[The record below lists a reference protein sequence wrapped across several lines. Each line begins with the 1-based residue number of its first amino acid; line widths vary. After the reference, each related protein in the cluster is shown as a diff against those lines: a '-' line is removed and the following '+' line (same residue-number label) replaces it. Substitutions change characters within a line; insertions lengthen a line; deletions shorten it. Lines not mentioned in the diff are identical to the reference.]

1 MEGCRYFL
9 SRGGRSINV
18 VEIIMKFI
26 GLILNCNIFGFGNA
40 HYLQKCGTAMGTK
53 MAPSYANLFMGF
65 VEKDLLARCS
75 KKPLVWFRYI
85 DDIFFVWTHGKESL
99 DEFLTFCNN
108 NQHGII
114 FEVTPD
120 SVSTMSIPFLDVRV
134 ILKNGKLETDLY
146 VKPTDKFQY
155 LNFTSSHPYHQKAS
169 LPYGLALRI
178 KRICSNQGD
187 FKRHCEKLV
196 IHLRKRGFKLG
207 LIKEGIRKASQMK
220 REDLLAPKENSPT
233 DERMIF
239 STTYNPMVPDL
250 REKIHNLQHILHST
264 EKCKKLFPKPPL
276 VAYRRNR
283 SLNDLLVS
291 RRLPP
296 DTEIY
301 PPSSTIVTTIDK
313 NSEVCEECGLTF
325 SSGRGKTIHYT
336 KMHSKTTTQTS
347 VGFSPCGDKR
357 CNTCTLGTFGT
368 SIPITSTGS
377 TFTIKHHLTC
387 KSSNVIYCVT
397 CKKCR
402 DQYIG
407 ETDQELHCR
416 QRGHLSDIRNN
427 KQGIPYVEHFRS
439 CGIENYTITCVEQVR
454 QNNSDIRKAREIF
467 YKKLFDVR
475 IK

>member
-1 MEGCRYFL
+1 
-9 SRGGRSINV
+9 
-18 VEIIMKFI
+18 
-26 GLILNCNIFGFGNA
+26 
-40 HYLQKCGTAMGTK
+40 MGTK

-65 VEKDLLARCS
+65 VEKDLLAKCA

-99 DEFLTFCNN
+99 NEFLTFCNN

-120 SVSTMSIPFLDVRV
+120 SVSTTSIPFLDIRV
-134 ILKNGKLETDLY
+134 ILNNGKLETDLY

-187 FKRHCEKLV
+187 FKRHCEKLI

-220 REDLLAPKENSPT
+220 REDLLTPKEKSPT

-239 STTYNPMVPDL
+239 STTFNPMVPDL
-250 REKIHNLQHILHST
+250 REKIHNLHHILHST
-264 EKCKKLFPKPPL
+264 EKCKKLYPHPPL
-276 VAYRRNR
+276 IAYRRNR

-296 DTEIY
+296 DTEIH
-301 PPSSTIVTTIDK
+301 PPSSTNSTTIDK
-313 NSEVCEECGLTF
+313 SSEVCEECGLTF

-336 KMHSKTTTQTS
+336 MMHSKTTSQTTT
-347 VGFSPCGDKR
+347 GFSPCGDKR

-368 SIPITSTGS
+368 SIPITSKGS
-377 TFTIKHHLTC
+377 TFTIKDHLTC
-387 KSSNVIYCVT
+387 KSSNVIYCLT
-397 CKKCR
+397 CKKCH

-416 QRGHLSDIRNN
+416 QRGHLSDIRKN
-427 KQGIPYVEHFRS
+427 KEGLPYVEHFRS

-454 QNNSDIRKAREIF
+454 RNSSDFRKAREIF
-467 YKKLFDVR
+467 YKKLFDVK
-475 IK
+475 II